1 MLSKSFAPEHA
12 INYAMFFSFQN
23 KLAVEAMGLNSYGYR
38 FVSLPFGNI
47 TLLTQ
52 YQKKSKSLNFI

>member
-23 KLAVEAMGLNSYGYR
+23 QMSVQAMGLNSYR
-38 FVSLPFGNI
+38 V
-47 TLLTQ
+47 
-52 YQKKSKSLNFI
+52 